1 MTSIAVKE
9 NKQFVECRPFV
20 KWAGGKTQLLEVI
33 DTMIPTQF
41 GRYFEPFLGG
51 GALFFH
57 LVSKGVKFESHISDI
72 NAELINTYISI
83 KSNVEELI
91 EVLQFYKQEYRRDP
105 AVFYYQLRDNP
116 EMQYPRDDDIRRPAR
131 FITLN
136 RTCFNGLYRVN
147 RQGKFNV
154 PMGRYNNPTICN
166 ADNLRNVSAALN
178 QSNARINTEDYKESL
193 LQARENDF
201 IYLDPPYAPTS
212 ETSDFTK
219 YTKDGFTVKDQEDL
233 ANTFK
238 KLDQCGCKLL
248 LSNSDTPLVRELYS
262 DYASNIVE
270 VDAKRAINSKATRRS
285 GHKELLIRNYQ
296 LH

>member
-1 MTSIAVKE
+1 MTSIVVE
-9 NKQFVECRPFV
+9 RGKQIVHGVAHPFV
-20 KWAGGKTQLLEVI
+20 KWAGGKTQLLDAI
-33 DTMIPTQF
+33 DSMVPDSF

-51 GALFFH
+51 GAVFFH
-57 LVSKGVKFESHISDI
+57 LVGKGVKFESRISDI
-72 NAELINTYISI
+72 NSELINAYITI

-91 EVLQFYKQEYRRDP
+91 EVLQIYEQEYRRDP
-105 AVFYYQLRDNP
+105 AVFYYQLRDSP
-116 EMQYPRDDDIRRPAR
+116 EYSNNDNVKRSAR

-166 ADNLRNVSAALN
+166 SDNLRNVSAALN
-178 QSNARINTEDYKESL
+178 QSNARISVGDYKDIL
-193 LQARENDF
+193 LQAKENDF
-201 IYLDPPYAPTS
+201 IYLDPPYVPS
-212 ETSDFTK
+212 SKTSDFTG
-219 YTKDGFTVKDQEDL
+219 YTNNGFTVKDQEDL
-233 ANTFK
+233 SNTFK
-238 KLDQCGCKLL
+238 KLDSLGCRVL
-248 LSNSDTPLVRELYS
+248 LSNSDTPLVRELYC

-270 VDAKRAINSKATRRS
+270 VDAKRAINSKANRRT